1 MKILVIRFS
10 SIGDIVLCSGAIRC
24 IKKTY
29 PEAEIHWAT
38 KAKFQSIMEVSPYI
52 DKIFTMENSVNEIVE
67 KTNQH
72 KYNFVIDL
80 HKNIRSRRL
89 TISTKS
95 KVINFDK
102 KNLSKYLKVRFKSKR
117 IVISHL
123 ADRYFD
129 ALITINVQDDGQ
141 GLDFFINELYISVDM
156 LYFANHPYVVLA
168 IGGSKF
174 TKKLPYDKLL
184 EVCEGIDCKIIVLGD
199 KNDNLVGE
207 KLNNSFP
214 TKVINLCGQTN
225 LHQSAWYVKH
235 AKCVVTH
242 DTGIMHIAAA
252 FKKQIA
258 SIWGSSTPDFGMY
271 PYFGYANQNIESLSK
286 QFIVENL
293 GCQPCSKIGYDSC
306 PKKHFNCMN
315 MQNTEQIVN
324 FVNNVFQHVE

>member
-29 PEAEIHWAT
+29 PDAEIHWAT
-38 KAKFQSIMEVSPYI
+38 KAKFHSIMEVSPYI
-52 DKIFTMENSVNEIVE
+52 DKIFSMENSVNEIIE
-67 KTNQH
+67 KTSQH
-72 KYNFVIDL
+72 KYDFVIDL

-102 KNLSKYLKVRFKSKR
+102 KNLAKYLKVRFKSKR
-117 IVISHL
+117 IVIPHL

-129 ALITINVQDDGQ
+129 ALKTINVQDDGQ
-141 GLDFFINELYISVDM
+141 GLDFFINELYISGDM
-156 LYFANHPYVVLA
+156 LHFATHPYVVLA

-174 TKKLPYDKLL
+174 TKKLPYQKLF
-184 EVCEGIDCKIIVLGD
+184 EVCEGIDYKIIVLGD
-199 KNDNLVGE
+199 NNDNLVGE
-207 KLNNSFP
+207 KLNNAFP

-252 FKKQIA
+252 FKKKIA

-271 PYFGYANQNIESLSK
+271 PYYGYANQNIESLSK

-324 FVNNVFQHVE
+324 FVNNVLQHVD